1 MDDWR
6 HIRASRSIRNYFTSI
21 FRLADIL
28 AAIWAD
34 IGLLFFLHS
43 ALGLLPA
50 GPDTPID
57 WFRFSGGTY
66 AGLLALLASMR
77 AFLARRSAAD
87 SSASANFLKMDF
99 FLMVA
104 MVLISS
110 SSGIEPKRFNSR
122 SRREVIPPA
131 IARWQEPYVGGGR
144 KTRPEMGGDKYS
156 PETKYLL

>member
-1 MDDWR
+1 MLSWQLGLASC
-6 HIRASRSIRNYFTSI
+6 RARYADRLVPLLRRNVCW
-21 FRLADIL
+21 L
-28 AAIWAD
+28 
-34 IGLLFFLHS
+34 IGLIGIN
-43 ALGLLPA
+43 A
-50 GPDTPID
+50 
-57 WFRFSGGTY
+57 
-66 AGLLALLASMR
+66 